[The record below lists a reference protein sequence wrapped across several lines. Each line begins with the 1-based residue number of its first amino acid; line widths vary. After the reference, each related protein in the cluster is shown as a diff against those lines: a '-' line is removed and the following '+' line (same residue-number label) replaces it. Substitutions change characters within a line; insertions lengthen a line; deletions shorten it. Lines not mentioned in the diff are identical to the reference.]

1 MYIGNQILELRKK
14 HGMTQETLAAEMGVS
29 VGAVSKWETGKSIPD
44 VIMLCA
50 LADFFEV
57 TTDEL
62 LGRASEKDFIIC
74 DDAQFIGMAVK
85 DILAK
90 NGYQNVR
97 VVENGEQL
105 YEEIKAKIPYGVFLD
120 IHLPDI
126 DGVDLL
132 NDIKQQNK
140 EIRIIMLT
148 ADSSDET
155 KNKAVEYGADA
166 YITKPFLPEHVE
178 MVLKTM
184 E

>member
-1 MYIGNQILELRKK
+1 
-14 HGMTQETLAAEMGVS
+14 
-29 VGAVSKWETGKSIPD
+29 
-44 VIMLCA
+44 MLCA
-50 LADFFEV
+50 LVDYFEV

-74 DDAQFIGMAVK
+74 DDAQFIGTAVK

-105 YEEIKAKIPYGVFLD
+105 YEEIKAKTPYGIFLD

-126 DGVDLL
+126 DGLDLL
-132 NDIKQQNK
+132 NDIKQQNR
-140 EIRIIMLT
+140 EIKIVMLT

-155 KNKAVEYGADA
+155 KNKAVKYGADA
-166 YITKPFLPEHVE
+166 YITKPFLPGHIE

>member
-1 MYIGNQILELRKK
+1 
-14 HGMTQETLAAEMGVS
+14 
-29 VGAVSKWETGKSIPD
+29 
-44 VIMLCA
+44 MLCA
-50 LADFFEV
+50 LADYFEV

-74 DDAQFIGMAVK
+74 DDAQLIGMAVK
-85 DILAK
+85 DILTK

-105 YEEIKAKIPYGVFLD
+105 YEEIKTKIPYGIFLD

-126 DGVDLL
+126 DGLDLL

-140 EIRIIMLT
+140 EIKIIMLT

-155 KNKAVEYGADA
+155 KSKAVEYGADA
-166 YITKPFLPEHVE
+166 YITKPFLPEHIE
-178 MVLKTM
+178 MVLKTI